1 MEVHHHPEVEKKGF
15 KEYILEG
22 LMIFIAVFMGFI
34 AENVR
39 ESVVEHN
46 REKEYIKEMVNN
58 LKYDTTRCN
67 RNIASDQNNCRGL
80 DSLRD
85 ELQKAIAGNVN
96 GNKLYYF
103 SMKYTSGLAR
113 ATFNIS
119 AYTELRNSGSLRL
132 IADKKL
138 VADIS
143 DYYDRRVMAAQSFLP
158 TELKEELRKTNDDF
172 LNWAYFDDLVK
183 GFDHRDARFLP
194 DYHYGKI
201 LTMSP
206 ELNLLSTNPAALQ
219 KLYNKVA
226 EYEMGMKNYIFFMG
240 WSRDG
245 AVSLM
250 GSIKKEYKLKDE

>member
-1 MEVHHHPEVEKKGF
+1 MEVHHHPEVEKKGL

-46 REKEYIKEMVNN
+46 REKEYIREMVNN

-67 RNIASDQNNCRGL
+67 RNIASDQNNCLGL
-80 DSLRD
+80 DSLRA
-85 ELQKAIAGNVN
+85 ELQKGIAGNVN

-103 SMKYTSGLAR
+103 SMKYTAGLAR

-158 TELKEELRKTNDDF
+158 SELKEELRKTNDEF

-194 DYHYGKI
+194 TYHYGNI
-201 LTMSP
+201 LTKSP
-206 ELNLLSTNPAALQ
+206 ALTLLNRNPAALQ
-219 KLYNKVA
+219 TLNNKVA
-226 EYEMGMKNYIFFMG
+226 EYEMGLKNYIFFMG

-245 AVSLM
+245 AVALM